1 MLVYIMPRAKE
12 NASWVPNMARSHRSQ
27 TRIPLLAVLLL
38 AALNR
43 TSCAEVAS
51 DSRTAPDKDLWNYH
65 LYLDLSYADDLE
77 GPRSVPWR
85 FKQTTNQ
92 LNDFDPNMGML
103 YVEKIISEASPWGM
117 QFGLQ
122 GGNDASA
129 QASDWR
135 NGNMANVI
143 KHLGHANVS
152 YQPTEGLTLTAG
164 LMESFIGFESMY
176 AKNNPNYTRA
186 WMADYSPYFLI
197 GAGGHYIIDPDMSV
211 RFFLVTDYNYMEW
224 INNLP
229 KYAAQF
235 AWKFSPKWTLRQNIF
250 FGPEQQQ
257 TDLKYWL
264 GFSDTEFQ
272 WQSED
277 LMIGWAYDIGTQ
289 QQANNG
295 LQAFWMG
302 SALWTRW
309 QITPP
314 WSIAFRP
321 ELFWDPNGMQTG
333 VDQFIGALTL
343 TTEYQVPISGS
354 SLAVRTEF
362 RHDTSTDGP
371 NSGFYNPSQQN
382 PREPPYIQGQN
393 LIFISL
399 LWSFDNS
406 FANTYRTLANQ
417 LRDPF

>member
-1 MLVYIMPRAKE
+1 MPRAKE